1 MRLRALSLA
10 ALLCLPAGGAAVAQ
24 SRLLGDG
31 ATLYQAHSLRRGDIF
46 PGYEGIPAE
55 AQILVLEVSR
65 AAGGGDFWLVPGT
78 EDLAAET
85 VVQLFPRDGG
95 AGVLLAWQ
103 SADPARRDRLQ
114 LRGFDRAG
122 WTEPAEIELPWLLAG
137 APAPRFAITTDTVR
151 TVDADGAAVASRRDV
166 VHCFWWG
173 TADGS
178 PTLLYRAA
186 FVVDGRAITLSAA
199 LDLGVL
205 DTESAISTPAP
216 DLVLSSLALRAQGE
230 ASRVAVAFLGA
241 RSGRF
246 LTFDLQ
252 VLPDELVDL
261 ADRARGHII
270 DLGATL
276 YPGDIVL
283 LAEAARA
290 EIQAMAA
297 ALHPAA
303 AAHAA
308 NGTRDLIAAEDG
320 SLPLDTLAGKARG
333 HIIDLVSAPVRGG
346 VAREAPSAR
355 SLLLEALQAEGNEPG
370 AHLLHSV
377 KVRAVGSW
385 VLPPVASAPLITR
398 VASEAD
404 LLTVAWRSAE
414 HELSYFELGLPVQ
427 LEPRR
432 LPLERVS
439 LEEALALLE
448 QRLADR

>member
-10 ALLCLPAGGAAVAQ
+10 ALLCLPTAGPTVAQ
-24 SRLLGDG
+24 SRLLGEG
-31 ATLYQAHSLRRGDIF
+31 ATLYQAHSLRRSEIF
-46 PGYEGIPAE
+46 PDFQGIPGE
-55 AQILVLEVSR
+55 ARILVLEVSR
-65 AAGGGDFWLVPGT
+65 AAGGSDFWLVPGT
-78 EDLAAET
+78 EDLAAES
-85 VVQLFPRDGG
+85 VVHLFPRDGG
-95 AGVLLAWQ
+95 AGALLVWQ
-103 SADPARRDRLQ
+103 SDDPASRDRLK
-114 LRGFDRAG
+114 LRGFDRSG
-122 WTEPAEIELPWLLAG
+122 WSELAEVPLPWLAAA
-137 APAPRFAITTDTVR
+137 APAPRFEITTDSVLTL
-151 TVDADGAAVASRRDV
+151 DGDGTPVTSQRDV
-166 VHCFWWG
+166 VHAFWWG
-173 TADGS
+173 APEGS
-178 PTLLYRAA
+178 LTLLYRAA
-186 FVVDGRAITLSAA
+186 FVVDGRAITLSEP

-205 DTESAISTPAP
+205 DSETTVSTPAP
-216 DLVLSSLALRAQGE
+216 DLVLSSLALRGQGE

-270 DLGATL
+270 DLGATI
-276 YPGDIVL
+276 YPGDIAL
-283 LAEAARA
+283 LAEAARI
-290 EIQAMAA
+290 EVQAMAA

-333 HIIDLVSAPVRGG
+333 HIIDLVSSPVRGG

-355 SLLLEALQAEGNEPG
+355 GLLLEALQAEEHEPG
-370 AHLLHSV
+370 ARLLHTV

-385 VLPPVASAPLITR
+385 VLPPVTSAPLLTR

-404 LLTVAWRSAE
+404 LLTIAWRSAE
-414 HELSYFELGLPVQ
+414 NELSYFELGLPVQ

-432 LPLERVS
+432 LPLDRLS
-439 LEEALALLE
+439 LQEAMALLE
-448 QRLADR
+448 QRLSNR